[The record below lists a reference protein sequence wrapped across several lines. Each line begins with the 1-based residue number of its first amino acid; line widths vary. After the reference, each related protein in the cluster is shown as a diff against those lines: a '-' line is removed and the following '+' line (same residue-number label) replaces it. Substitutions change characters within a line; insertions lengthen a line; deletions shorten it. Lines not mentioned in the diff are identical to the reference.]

1 LIYYLIY
8 FYYLYIYPHHCPQ
21 QQQVEA
27 PDNSGSTIYDKSLSF
42 KQATMLKRKLYF
54 IICEKEEG
62 KERKR
67 AAQDKTSVI

>member
-8 FYYLYIYPHHCPQ
+8 FYYLNIYPHHCP

-27 PDNSGSTIYDKSLSF
+27 PDNSGSTIHNKSLSF

-54 IICEKEEG
+54 IFFEKEEG

-67 AAQDKTSVI
+67 AAQHKTSVI